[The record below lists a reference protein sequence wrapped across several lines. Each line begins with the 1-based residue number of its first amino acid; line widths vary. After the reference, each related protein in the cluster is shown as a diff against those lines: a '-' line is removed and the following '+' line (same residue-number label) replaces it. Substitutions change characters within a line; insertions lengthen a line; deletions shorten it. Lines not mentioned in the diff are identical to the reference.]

1 MTGRLL
7 LTSIQVDNIMPETH
21 FLGQKK
27 QGDTLYG
34 VQVRTGQCHEGEG
47 GFTNQG
53 GGFLD
58 ATGVNR

>member
-47 GFTNQG
+47 GVHKPRW
-53 GGFLD
+53 
-58 ATGVNR
+58 GVSRCNRCK